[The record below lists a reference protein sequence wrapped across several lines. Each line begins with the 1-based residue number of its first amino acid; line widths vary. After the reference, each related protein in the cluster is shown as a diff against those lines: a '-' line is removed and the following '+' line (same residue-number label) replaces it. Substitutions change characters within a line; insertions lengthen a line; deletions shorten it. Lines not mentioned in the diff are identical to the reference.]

1 MTGITLATSPSPE
14 LRLPLLTNTIPPAMK
29 GLERVGSDY
38 VNEDAGPGEAVVWNS
53 SMVAAILGV
62 ASVEEE

>member
-1 MTGITLATSPSPE
+1 
-14 LRLPLLTNTIPPAMK
+14 MK

-62 ASVEEE
+62 VSVEEE